1 VLLLLFFRIVFVDI
15 VCCAQEST
23 SNSQTTSTA
32 TGDGVV
38 NRSPVESD
46 DSALIYGVANCC
58 YDICIYANMTT
69 LAIIGSAIC
78 LVILIVVAIV
88 LFVKRG
94 RAQDNIDSNNV
105 DNNSG
110 TFNTQ
115 SQASFDGHSINS
127 SQYHS
132 LPVNSHNGKRMF
144 VFGVVAVAES
154 TLVWQPLDF
163 QAHECTTKHLLQAPK
178 SNYTLVIRCC
188 LSIWRFSRFYARI
201 NSYMTLPPEGAV
213 PSQYQSLHHNNDSD
227 TANYANTSLRTATTA
242 APPQNYAST
251 LAASDAGAS
260 LNSQYVS
267 LT

>member
-1 VLLLLFFRIVFVDI
+1 
-15 VCCAQEST
+15 
-23 SNSQTTSTA
+23 
-32 TGDGVV
+32 
-38 NRSPVESD
+38 
-46 DSALIYGVANCC
+46 
-58 YDICIYANMTT
+58 
-69 LAIIGSAIC
+69 
-78 LVILIVVAIV
+78 VILIVVAIV

-94 RAQDNIDSNNV
+94 RAQDNIDANNV

-127 SQYHS
+127 NQYHS

-163 QAHECTTKHLLQAPK
+163 QAHECTTKHLLQARK
-178 SNYTLVIRCC
+178 SNYTLVIRFCGQFDGC
-188 LSIWRFSRFYARI
+188 HVCYARI

-213 PSQYQSLHHNNDSD
+213 PSQYQALHHNTNNNDSD